1 MYLLDAPLPQCLNG
15 GFGGASGGNDGVKDN
30 GDVTRGRIFT
40 IGRFDTSRQ
49 VVIVL
54 DWLERGHLTEQSKM
68 VDRDRDRE
76 ESLESCFSRSVSIS
90 IFVHG

>member
-30 GDVTRGRIFT
+30 GDVTRGHIFA
-40 IGRFDTSRQ
+40 IGRLDTGRQ

-54 DWLERGHLTEQSKM
+54 DWLERGHLTEQPKM

-76 ESLESCFSRSVSIS
+76 ENLESCFSGSVSIS